1 MAASQPARNRC
12 RLSRFYEAR
21 KVAQS
26 HQQGMNA
33 LSPFFIVGCPRS
45 GTTLLS
51 VLLDRNSRLCVP
63 PETAFYDEVAP
74 FLAGNDN
81 ALLFNILQRWR
92 RLSELRI
99 DPHAVLRS
107 LQGQALSSSTV
118 LAAILNLY
126 AADRR
131 KERCGEKTP
140 QHLRHVPTIL
150 QEFPDAKILCM
161 LRDGREVALSLNA
174 MPWWSPQSAPSWAP
188 AWWMRRR
195 LLRAARLWQQCLALT
210 LRFSREYS
218 QQFRVF
224 RYEELIARPAE
235 IVASATEFLG
245 ATFEAG
251 QIDPAVPSDLVL
263 RRSTQWKGHA
273 LQNIEADGGGRRR
286 HAATVTELAILERVL
301 RNELALAGYS
311 L

>member
-1 MAASQPARNRC
+1 MAASRSARNRF
-12 RLSRFYEAR
+12 RLSRFYESR
-21 KVAQS
+21 EVEQCR
-26 HQQGMNA
+26 QQGMSA
-33 LSPFFIVGCPRS
+33 RSPFFIVGCPRS

-74 FLAGNDN
+74 FLARNDN
-81 ALLFNILQRWR
+81 ALLFHILQRWR

-99 DPHAVLRS
+99 DPQAVLHS
-107 LQGQALSSSTV
+107 LRGQVPSSSAV

-126 AADRR
+126 AAERR

-150 QEFPDAKILCM
+150 REFPDARILCM

-174 MPWWSPQSAPSWAP
+174 MPWWSPQWAPSWAP

-195 LLRAARLWQQCLALT
+195 LLHAARLWKQCLALT
-210 LRFSREYS
+210 LRFSTEYS

-235 IVASATEFLG
+235 IVASATEFLD

-251 QIDPAVPSDLVL
+251 QIDPEVQSDLVL

-273 LQNIEADGGGRRR
+273 LQKIESDGGGRRR

-301 RNELALAGYS
+301 RNELILAGYS
-311 L
+311 V